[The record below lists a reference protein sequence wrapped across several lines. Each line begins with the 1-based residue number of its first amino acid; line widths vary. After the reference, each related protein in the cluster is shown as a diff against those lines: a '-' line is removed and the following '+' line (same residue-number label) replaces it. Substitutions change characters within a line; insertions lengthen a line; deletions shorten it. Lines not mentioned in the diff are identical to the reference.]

1 MLLQAMF
8 FDDLLYHSF
17 ILPYIAVEETVL
29 QPNAGPQARPEAGA
43 RQLGKDK
50 AQSLPACFFIA
61 G

>member
-1 MLLQAMF
+1 MF